1 MKKIV
6 VFSDIHYNCVPE
18 KVKSVA
24 NEADY
29 LFFLGDGGSRLGD
42 LLFHDGLVAVKGN
55 CDDTPFPRETVME
68 IEGVKCLVTHGDLY
82 SVKRGLLPLSYR
94 AKELGCTLVCYGHTH
109 YAEIIE
115 EDGITFLNPGAIHSP
130 MTGTPSYAYVVIQ
143 GDKVTAKIVDIY

>member
-42 LLFHDGLVAVKGN
+42 LLFHHGLVAVRRTDCRCG
-55 CDDTPFPRETVME
+55 F
-68 IEGVKCLVTHGDLY
+68 
-82 SVKRGLLPLSYR
+82 
-94 AKELGCTLVCYGHTH
+94 
-109 YAEIIE
+109 
-115 EDGITFLNPGAIHSP
+115 GAIQVLLRSRRYP
-130 MTGTPSYAYVVIQ
+130 YGRCLNCLMRSFQVY
-143 GDKVTAKIVDIY
+143 